1 MGARR
6 WPSADETRR
15 REVAVS
21 QSGGGGRWG
30 SHCVVVVTSVCD
42 WRTSKGLAREG
53 AGRWSGGM
61 DRGEERRGRSKGED
75 GGGGEEEVEE
85 G

>member
-6 WPSADETRR
+6 WPSVDETRR

-21 QSGGGGRWG
+21 QSGGG
-30 SHCVVVVTSVCD
+30 
-42 WRTSKGLAREG
+42 
-53 AGRWSGGM
+53 
-61 DRGEERRGRSKGED
+61 ERC
-75 GGGGEEEVEE
+75 GGGGLTARSLHLCVTGGAKGWRGRGRAGEAEVWTE